1 MKDFLKNHGLW
12 ILFAGAVIAVALALL
27 SYFSTNA
34 SPLVDLANTITS
46 PFRAVCTS
54 VSGWFTDKQNYYED
68 VTALKAENEALKKQ
82 IAEMEATVR
91 QGEAAS
97 QENVF
102 LRDLLDLRQ
111 QRRDLSDFET
121 ATVTERGV
129 TNWTA
134 SLTLNKG
141 AVHGVEVGDCVIDGQ
156 GRLVG
161 RISLVGYNW
170 STVLTV
176 VGRISKAGYDWS
188 TVLTVIDTDTS
199 LGARVYRTKDIG
211 IAGGDFA
218 LMDDGKLKLDSLP
231 ASCQLLE
238 GDLVVTSGLGGYLPP
253 DLVIGSVS
261 ELRADDSD
269 TSNYA
274 ILTPAADLNGL
285 TEVCIIKSF
294 EIVS

>member
-1 MKDFLKNHGLW
+1 M
-12 ILFAGAVIAVALALL
+12 
-27 SYFSTNA
+27 
-34 SPLVDLANTITS
+34 
-46 PFRAVCTS
+46 
-54 VSGWFTDKQNYYED
+54 
-68 VTALKAENEALKKQ
+68 
-82 IAEMEATVR
+82 
-91 QGEAAS
+91 
-97 QENVF
+97 
-102 LRDLLDLRQ
+102 
-111 QRRDLSDFET
+111 
-121 ATVTERGV
+121 
-129 TNWTA
+129 
-134 SLTLNKG
+134 TLNKG
-141 AVHGVEVGDCVIDGQ
+141 TAHGVEIGDCVIDGN
-156 GRLVG
+156 GNL
-161 RISLVGYNW
+161 
-170 STVLTV
+170 

-274 ILTPAADLNGL
+274 ILTPAADLNSL

-294 EIVS
+294 EIIS

>member
-1 MKDFLKNHGLW
+1 MKDFLKNNGLW

-34 SPLVDLANTITS
+34 SPLVNLVNTVTS
-46 PFRAVCTS
+46 PFRAVYTS
-54 VSGWFTDKQNYYED
+54 VADWFADKQNYYED

-91 QGEAAS
+91 QGEADS

-102 LRDLLDLRQ
+102 LRDLLDLRKQ
-111 QRRDLSDFET
+111 CRDLSDFET
-121 ATVTERGV
+121 ATVMERNV
-129 TNWTA
+129 TNWTS
-134 SLTLNKG
+134 SLTLDKG
-141 AVHGVEVGDCVIDGQ
+141 TVHGVEVGDCVIDGQ

-161 RISLVGYNW
+161 RISQVGYNW

-176 VGRISKAGYDWS
+176 V
-188 TVLTVIDTDTS
+188 DTDTS
-199 LGARVYRTKDIG
+199 LGARVYRTQDLG
-211 IAGGDFA
+211 IANGDFA
-218 LMDDGKLKLDSLP
+218 LMENGQLRLDSLP
-231 ASCQLLE
+231 ASSQLLE

-261 ELRADDSD
+261 SLQADDSD
-269 TSNYA
+269 TSVYA
-274 ILTPAADLNGL
+274 VLTPAADLDSL
-285 TEVCIIKSF
+285 TEVCVIKSF

>member
-111 QRRDLSDFET
+111 H
-121 ATVTERGV
+121 
-129 TNWTA
+129 
-134 SLTLNKG
+134 KG
-141 AVHGVEVGDCVIDGQ
+141 AVHGVEVGDCVIDGN
-156 GRLVG
+156 GNL
-161 RISLVGYNW
+161 
-170 STVLTV
+170 

-218 LMDDGKLKLDSLP
+218 LMGDGKLKLDSLP

>member
-97 QENVF
+97 QENVL

-141 AVHGVEVGDCVIDGQ
+141 TAHGVEVGDCVIDGNAS
-156 GRLVG
+156 LVG
-161 RISLVGYNW
+161 RISEVGYN
-170 STVLTV
+170 
-176 VGRISKAGYDWS
+176 WS

-218 LMDDGKLKLDSLP
+218 LMGDGKLKLDSLP

>member
-141 AVHGVEVGDCVIDGQ
+141 TAHGVELGDCVIDGN
-156 GRLVG
+156 GNL
-161 RISLVGYNW
+161 
-170 STVLTV
+170 
-176 VGRISKAGYDWS
+176 VGRISKAGHDWS
-188 TVLTVIDTDTS
+188 T
-199 LGARVYRTKDIG
+199 
-211 IAGGDFA
+211 
-218 LMDDGKLKLDSLP
+218 DSLP